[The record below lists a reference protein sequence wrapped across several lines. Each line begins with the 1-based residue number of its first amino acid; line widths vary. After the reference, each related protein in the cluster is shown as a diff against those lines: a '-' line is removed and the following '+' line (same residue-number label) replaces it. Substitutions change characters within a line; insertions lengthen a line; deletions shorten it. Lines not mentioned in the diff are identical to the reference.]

1 MTMQTK
7 GFGAARKPADT
18 PCIPPRKIS
27 DQLMPVLNA
36 GRGNDNAVSKGGA
49 RK

>member
-36 GRGNDNAVSKGGA
+36 GRDGKGDA